1 MKLTDKILT
10 ELIGDVE
17 DVFSSYERES
27 YLDDNDLIE
36 ETSELYDGKKVLIV
50 KNVYEIESILKESET
65 PWVYHY
71 SLNLN
76 WVVFFNR
83 LYQKM
88 WVYNYIKEGNDLE
101 EIFVKTR
108 RLEVIFN
115 HVDGII
121 ESGDK
126 IYLVKDDV
134 KLIQKGIRKFYLP

>member
-17 DVFSSYERES
+17 DVFGSYERES

-36 ETSELYDGKKVLIV
+36 ETSELYEGKKVLIV
-50 KNVYEIESILKESET
+50 KNVYEIENILQESET

-88 WVYNYIKEGNDLE
+88 WVYNYIKEDNDLE
-101 EIFVKTR
+101 EIFLKTR
-108 RLEVIFN
+108 GLEVIFN

-126 IYLVKDDV
+126 IYLIRDDV
-134 KLIQKGIRKFYLP
+134 KLIQKDLRRFTLN

>member
-121 ESGDK
+121 ESGNK
-126 IYLVKDDV
+126 IYLIKDDV
-134 KLIQKGIRKFYLP
+134 KLIQKDLRRFTLN

>member
-1 MKLTDKILT
+1 MKLPDILLT
-10 ELIGDVE
+10 ELIE
-17 DVFSSYERES
+17 STERTFCSYERKSHLSDE
-27 YLDDNDLIE
+27 DLIK
-36 ETSELYDGKKVLIV
+36 ETSDLYDGKEVMIIKST
-50 KNVYEIESILKESET
+50 YDIEDILKESQK

-76 WVVFFNR
+76 WVVFFNN

-88 WVYNYIKEGNDLE
+88 WVYDYVKEGNDLE

-108 RLEVIFN
+108 ALEVIFN

-126 IYLVKDDV
+126 VYLIKDDV
-134 KLIQKGIRKFYLP
+134 KLIQKDLRRFTLS

>member
-50 KNVYEIESILKESET
+50 KNVYEIESILKESKK
-65 PWVYHY
+65 PWIYHY

-121 ESGDK
+121 ESGNK
-126 IYLVKDDV
+126 IYLIKDDV
-134 KLIQKGIRKFYLP
+134 KLIQKDLRRFTLN